1 VIVSEIVQSLGLT
14 VAAGNPGL
22 NRTVTGG
29 YSADLLS
36 CVLARAKTGNVWVTL
51 QSHVNVIAI
60 AALLDLAAVIITEG
74 TPIAEDV
81 LRQAN
86 SKGVVLLS
94 TPHPTFQ
101 IVGELVRLSINATE

>member
-1 VIVSEIVQSLGLT
+1 MIVSEIVQALDLTVVAGGSGLT
-14 VAAGNPGL
+14 
-22 NRTVTGG
+22 RMVTGG

-36 CVLARAKTGNVWVTL
+36 CVLARAKTGNIWVTL

-60 AALLDLAAVIITEG
+60 ASLLELAAVIITEG

-81 LRQAN
+81 IAQAN

-94 TPHPTFQ
+94 TPHMTFH
-101 IVGELVRLSINATE
+101 IVGELVRLTINANE